1 MLSCL
6 LISTLRHKDANL
18 FASTPPLEALKL
30 LVSEATH
37 LGGGRI
43 DQAWFRGSAV
53 GSTSLELYSPYYT
66 CKDHDALLFTAYD
79 ESTAPLDENVIPE
92 SRPNARSL
100 PQRRQKQVRL

>member
-1 MLSCL
+1 VVGDFNICSRTSPNHEAPTN
-6 LISTLRHKDANL
+6 LIARG
-18 FASTPPLEALKL
+18 FKL

-79 ESTAPLDENVIPE
+79 ESTAPLDESVIPE

-100 PQRRQKQVRL
+100 PQRIQKPARL